1 MKLPVVQL
9 TLYNFSLSC
18 SRVHQKSAIFLL
30 KLKVRVLPLRHG
42 NAPCNFYST
51 VQWLAVMIQVDVM
64 IGVMIDLYDLKL
76 TYMRL
81 AGRPW
86 PVAGIQAD
94 VIIDLWP

>member
-18 SRVHQKSAIFLL
+18 SRVHQKSAFFLL
-30 KLKVRVLPLRHG
+30 KLKVRVLPFRHG

-51 VQWLAVMIQVDVM
+51 VQWLAVVRIQVDVM

-76 TYMRL
+76 
-81 AGRPW
+81 
-86 PVAGIQAD
+86 
-94 VIIDLWP
+94 